1 MANSYNKFLVTA
13 AGTYRTDRELQNI
26 VRNLNKEIMKID
38 GKTQAGLIRAV
49 AEIHKETE
57 TGSVKTP
64 FDLGNLSHSWFYV
77 TASARIIAGG
87 STHKLTSEHTGK
99 FVGKNAGRLA
109 AEHAAMKTEMKGK
122 AKSFAAQYKG
132 PFVIAGYSAN
142 YALWVHE
149 MMGMSSLKKNKK
161 GEMVARRGGPKW
173 FETAIKNKQGEVL
186 KIIQSNA
193 KIR

>member
-1 MANSYNKFLVTA
+1 MANAYNKFLVTS

-26 VRNLNKEIMKID
+26 IYNLNKEIMKVE
-38 GKTQAGLIRAV
+38 GASQSGLIRAV
-49 AEIHKETE
+49 AKIHEETE
-57 TGSVKTP
+57 KGSVKVP
-64 FDLGNLSHSWFYV
+64 IDLGNLRHSWFYV

-87 STHKLTSEHTGK
+87 STHKLISEHTGK

-109 AEHAAMKTEMKGK
+109 AEHAAIKTEMTGK

-149 MMGMSSLKKNKK
+149 MMGAKFK
-161 GEMVARRGGPKW
+161 RRGAGPKW
-173 FETAIKNKQGEVL
+173 FEIAIKSKQAEIL

-193 KIR
+193 KIK